1 VEDEM
6 TDQTIRLAPCRIEDI
21 GAVLEL
27 WDLAHI
33 IPLAG
38 DTAAALRLRLE
49 RDADLFLLAW
59 SGKTLVGTLIGGW
72 DGWRGGMYRLATHPD
87 FRRRGIARM
96 LVQSV
101 EDALRARG
109 ATRITSLVVRREP
122 GSPEFWK
129 SVGYQPD
136 TVIDRYAKV
145 LD

>member
-1 VEDEM
+1 M
-6 TDQTIRLAPCRIEDI
+6 IDQTIRLAPCRLDDI

-38 DTAAALRLRLE
+38 DSVGALRLRLE

-59 SGKTLVGTLIGGW
+59 SGDIVVGTLMGGW
-72 DGWRGGMYRLATHPD
+72 DGWRGGMYRLATHPG

-96 LVQSV
+96 LVQAV
-101 EDALRARG
+101 EKALQTRAQLASPAWSFEVNQDLPNSG
-109 ATRITSLVVRREP
+109 EVLAT
-122 GSPEFWK
+122 SPTRNIE
-129 SVGYQPD
+129 
-136 TVIDRYAKV
+136 RYAKV

>member
-1 VEDEM
+1 M
-6 TDQTIRLAPCRIEDI
+6 IDQSIRLAPCRLEDI

-38 DTAAALRLRLE
+38 DSVGALKLRLE

-59 SGKTLVGTLIGGW
+59 SGDILVGTLMGGW

-96 LVQSV
+96 LVQAV
-101 EDALRARG
+101 EKALQARG

-122 GSPEFWK
+122 GSPEFWR

-136 TVIDRYAKV
+136 SDIDRYAKV